1 MWYRVFCRSDLEPS
15 PADLLARVQ
24 APGRVVEGR
33 FRGDDLGW
41 TAAEFSLGG
50 ETPIYVER
58 YLTTADNL
66 RDDLNTWAAWLETCT
81 YSPNYLSLMERVIQS
96 KQLITI
102 RKPIDHRN
110 DSAIEDI
117 CRTLAIAI
125 AGTADGVFQ
134 IEGEGW
140 YTSGEELLLKE
151 Y

>member
-24 APGRVVEGR
+24 ATGRVVEGK

-41 TAAEFSLGG
+41 TAAEFLLGA

-58 YLTTADNL
+58 YLTAADNL
-66 RDDLNTWAAWLETCT
+66 REDLNTWAAWLETCT
-81 YSPNYLSLMERVIQS
+81 YSPNYSVLMERVIQS

-102 RKPIDHRN
+102 RKPLDHRN

-125 AGTADGVFQ
+125 ASAADGIFQ
-134 IEGEGW
+134 IESDGW